1 MNQSH
6 AFQKMSSSIIL
17 TDQLATE
24 SAELKQAIT
33 SFMEEKTNEFKQL
46 MKTNIENFVD
56 NKLHSFYSRTY
67 GYLEDILFD
76 SSGETIVKAHV
87 DKLEHNMILEQN
99 MNYSVSG
106 RRTTIERIRSIQRL
120 EKEKCFKVFKQHHV
134 GNGYETRTYYF
145 FKTHIITESR
155 SPNSDLYYESYTHK
169 FTTDMLFAIKHFQ
182 LPNVSQVSKGQRI
195 DEIIALYDNH
205 PEYFKAKCAEFENI
219 CQKEY
224 ASLELQNNK
233 LEDMIAEQIKNKE
246 YYAELEKKIK
256 YVEKDQL
263 KVDEDRRKIAE
274 EKKQLL
280 LVKQKLSK
288 MKTELEAEKAKLES
302 EKATREI
309 ENVNLDDYFTE
320 VMEEF
325 DELMDN

>member
-1 MNQSH
+1 MYTNQSH
-6 AFQKMSSSIIL
+6 TFQKMSSSVIL

-56 NKLHSFYSRTY
+56 NKIHSFYSRTY

-76 SSGETIVKAHV
+76 SSSETIVRAHV
-87 DKLEHNMILEQN
+87 TKLEHNMSYCGDTIA
-99 MNYSVSG
+99 
-106 RRTTIERIRSIQRL
+106 RRTIHEKIQLIKRL
-120 EKEKCFKVFKQHHV
+120 EKEKCFKIFKQNHV

-155 SPNSDLYYESYTHK
+155 TPNSDLYYDSYTHK

-182 LPNVSQVSKGQRI
+182 LSNVSQVSKGERI
-195 DEIIALYDNH
+195 DEIIAFYDKH

-302 EKATREI
+302 EKAKREI

-320 VMEEF
+320 IMEEF
-325 DELMDN
+325 DEVMDS